1 MPRSSKSSGAD
12 DPNFRLPVNPRRKK
26 VAPEQRKRVALACNN
41 CNVKRIKCSG
51 EKPCRQ
57 CVQAQRQC
65 IYPQGVKKVTVPQ
78 NYIDGLL
85 GQIAKYEA
93 QLKISGGSNGN
104 GNSKIGVSELLQ
116 SLPAVQEGEQGG
128 MSIDSPG
135 AGHGYHT
142 EGSVASTAASHYD
155 YSVHAHQ
162 HYTVEPAFPIDE
174 DTEMQMDYPVDDG
187 RMLADAEG
195 TARYLGETSGA
206 TFLDSLKAFIKTT
219 QPLASKG
226 LSPNPDTPDG
236 TKDATF
242 LNSVG
247 RYQTFDSR
255 PLLLPAMDM
264 DPRIP
269 SQLEIQTMLTQ
280 FKTFLQDGNGASNL
294 KAGCGGIFFWPFEDP
309 AKMALPDQSG
319 FGTGFKLDTTKP
331 QNHTAR
337 EQHGQLALVYTAFA
351 FTHLLTLT
359 EENSRVDGQL
369 GEAHYAAA
377 RMLIGNPLDMTS
389 YTIYN
394 VAVLALM
401 ALYLV
406 ENNRRDAAYMA
417 ISNAMHLSVMHGIH
431 REGGVSEL
439 ERRTFWTVY
448 IIDRWLSCLMGRPP
462 AVPHQAI
469 TLSLPQETAGFPSPL
484 GLCAH
489 VELSKI
495 SAYIVNNS
503 YRHHFNKQADGFDG
517 LPFSVA
523 IGKLDQ
529 WLENL
534 PQSLQLE
541 IPDQSPSNYYYY
553 AMQPEAEDPSLGTDR
568 ALLSLH
574 MAYNQLII
582 LAIRPA
588 FLTAVKKKV
597 ANTWLTPGLEV
608 SGAEPENPLTH
619 AIRRCSD
626 AARRNLRIGRRLQI
640 ISPGG
645 KLLVQDLHHIF
656 NAAIILLMHQILFVN
671 QRLYDMFL
679 IDKAKE
685 VFKNEAMTGSDYGK
699 DCHNV
704 LNDLKPLVDKLH
716 ELIHRKE
723 HEQLAV
729 PAEKQQAGS
738 VHSPV
743 NRETTP
749 GALSGPIRGSPT
761 KSHPNQVQSW
771 LQNVRPED
779 GTTVVQELKTWQDD
793 DGMQVYR
800 PGNSLA

>member
-57 CVQAQRQC
+57 CTQAQRQC

-78 NYIDGLL
+78 TYIDGLL
-85 GQIAKYEA
+85 GKIAKYES
-93 QLKISGGSNGN
+93 QLQITSKAAGGNGN
-104 GNSKIGVSELLQ
+104 GNSKIDLSGLLQ
-116 SLPAVQEGEQGG
+116 PLQAVQEGDQGG
-128 MSIDSPG
+128 MSIDSPDGVG
-135 AGHGYHT
+135 AAGQAYLT
-142 EGSVASTAASHYD
+142 EGSVTSTTSHYD
-155 YSVHAHQ
+155 YPVHAHN
-162 HYTVEPAFPIDE
+162 HNFEPAFSIDE

-226 LSPNPDTPDG
+226 LSPNPETPDG
-236 TKDATF
+236 SRNATF

-255 PLLLPAMDM
+255 PLLLPTMDVE
-264 DPRIP
+264 PRIP
-269 SQLEIQTMLTQ
+269 TQLEIQAMITQ
-280 FKTFLQDGNGASNL
+280 FKTFLQDDNG
-294 KAGCGGIFFWPFEDP
+294 KAGCGGIFFWPFQDP

-331 QNHTAR
+331 RNHTAR
-337 EQHGQLALVYTAFA
+337 EHGQLALVYTAFA

-417 ISNAMHLSVMHGIH
+417 ISNAMHLSVMHGVH
-431 REGGVSEL
+431 RESSVTEV

-448 IIDRWLSCLMGRPP
+448 NIDRWLSCLMGRPP

-469 TLSLPQETAGFPSPL
+469 TLSLPQEAPGLPSPL

-503 YRHHFNKQADGFDG
+503 YRHHANKPADGFDE

-529 WLENL
+529 WHENLPKSLKLENL
-534 PQSLQLE
+534 E
-541 IPDQSPSNYYYY
+541 ESPSNYYYY
-553 AMQPEAEDPSLGTDR
+553 ALQPEAEDPALGTDR

-597 ANTWLTPGLEV
+597 ANTWLTPGLEGP
-608 SGAEPENPLTH
+608 GAEPENPWTR
-619 AIRRCSD
+619 AIRKCSD

-640 ISPGG
+640 ISPGQ

-671 QRLYDMFL
+671 QRVYDMFL

-716 ELIHRKE
+716 EVIHRKE
-723 HEQLAV
+723 HEQLSV
-729 PAEKQQAGS
+729 PTEKQQSGS

-749 GALSGPIRGSPT
+749 GALSGPITGSPT
-761 KSHPNQVQSW
+761 KPYPSHVQGW